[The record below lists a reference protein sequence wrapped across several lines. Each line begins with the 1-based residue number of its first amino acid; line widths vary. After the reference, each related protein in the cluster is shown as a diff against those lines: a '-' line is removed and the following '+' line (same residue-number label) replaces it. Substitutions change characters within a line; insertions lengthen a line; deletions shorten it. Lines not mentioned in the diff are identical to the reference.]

1 MFSCRRIG
9 SGLGIANFGILS
21 YGIHSTK
28 FSILKAFQQSNVKRV
43 VSLLNTLASIRIHS
57 LLQHSVVINHHVKQL
72 NDPLVILAIPTFPN
86 YLKSKALLGVKR
98 LIYLQTK
105 MLKTQFS
112 TFSFPGIFPSIRQII
127 QNAAS
132 CSI

>member
-9 SGLGIANFGILS
+9 GGPGIANFGILS
-21 YGIHSTK
+21 SGIHSMK
-28 FSILKAFQQSNVKRV
+28 FSILKASQQSNVKRV

-57 LLQHSVVINHHVKQL
+57 LLQHSVVINHYVKQL
-72 NDPLVILAIPTFPN
+72 NDPPVILAFPTFPN

-112 TFSFPGIFPSIRQII
+112 TFSFPGIFPLIRQII
-127 QNAAS
+127 RNAAS

>member
-9 SGLGIANFGILS
+9 SGPGIANFGILS
-21 YGIHSTK
+21 SGIRSMK
-28 FSILKAFQQSNVKRV
+28 FSIFKAFQQSNVKHV

-57 LLQHSVVINHHVKQL
+57 LLQYSVLINHYVKQL
-72 NDPLVILAIPTFPN
+72 NDPPMATPTFLN
-86 YLKSKALLGVKR
+86 YLKSKALLEVKP
-98 LIYLQTK
+98 LIRSQKTVLK
-105 MLKTQFS
+105 MQFS
-112 TFSFPGIFPSIRQII
+112 TFSSPGIFPLIRQII